1 MATIYKICPAAIWR
15 AAESEGIFRGSGI
28 DLADGYI
35 HFSTDA
41 QVGETAARHFTG
53 ETDLVLVAVDSE
65 RIEPG
70 LKWEAAR
77 SGDLFPHLYEALDLS
92 AVLWAKPLPL
102 GPDGRH
108 QFPALAK

>member
-15 AAESEGIFRGSGI
+15 VAEAKGVFDGSGI

-35 HFSTDA
+35 HFSTEA
-41 QVGETAARHFTG
+41 QVGETASRHFAG
-53 ETDLVLVAVDSE
+53 ETDLVLVAVDSKK
-65 RIEPG
+65 IESE

-77 SGDLFPHLYEALDLS
+77 SGDLFPHLYEPLDLS

>member
-15 AAESEGIFRGSGI
+15 AAEAEGIFRGSGI
-28 DLADGYI
+28 DLIDGYI

-41 QVGETAARHFTG
+41 QVGETASRHFAG
-53 ETDLVLVAVDSE
+53 GTDLILVAVDAKK
-65 RIEPG
+65 IEPA
-70 LKWEAAR
+70 LRWETAR
-77 SGDLFPHLYEALDLS
+77 SGDLFPHLYEPLDLS

>member
-15 AAESEGIFRGSGI
+15 VAEAKGVFDGSGI

-35 HFSTDA
+35 HFSTEA
-41 QVGETAARHFTG
+41 QVGETASRHFAG
-53 ETDLVLVAVDSE
+53 ETDLVLVAVDSKK
-65 RIEPG
+65 IESE

-77 SGDLFPHLYEALDLS
+77 SGDLFPHLYEPLDLS

-102 GPDGRH
+102 GADGRH
-108 QFPALAK
+108 QFPELAK